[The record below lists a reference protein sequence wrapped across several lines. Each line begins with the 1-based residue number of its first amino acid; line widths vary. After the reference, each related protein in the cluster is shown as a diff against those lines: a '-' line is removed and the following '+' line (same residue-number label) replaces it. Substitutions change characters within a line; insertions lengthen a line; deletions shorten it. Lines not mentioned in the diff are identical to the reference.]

1 MANETIYPYGQ
12 GATMP
17 EGYPIANDLDTN
29 SAQKSLSAAM
39 GVELKNRINNA
50 GGDNSSIIK
59 ARAAQMAN
67 IKWKPLAAM
76 PKNSGSFTAN
86 QEYTGL
92 PYSSVKEIDKYI
104 GFDVSIHTF
113 MTAVNN
119 PYSLLYTERTS
130 NGGTSAW
137 GKTYHGVNC
146 GCYMGV
152 VCNVFAQFCS
162 MAPVPFNTGE
172 HAWMA
177 KNKSNFARVNNQTA
191 QGVAVGDIV
200 WSNGHDRCVTDVTRN
215 AAGTVTNVTIT
226 ESVTDVVKTT
236 AMTAAQFDTYIATN
250 KCIIYRYTGLSPI
263 YIPSPFV
270 AGKGETIGTYTYN
283 DDICTFAGDRASFK
297 VGDTI
302 VINYNLKSVGSWTKM
317 RIYKG
322 EVGSWTQV
330 KEVTLDTSAHVVDL
344 TSDSLTAG
352 NYRAALYNGS
362 TYSADTYFEV
372 VEANV
377 AATASNGITRIT
389 FSSANGKPLY
399 YEVCAIS
406 GATYAIDGL
415 TDEDRLRGYVDV
427 DLTALNQGQYPS
439 KPFSGTMYVKVH
451 FEGQYGRVANQVTKP

>member
-1 MANETIYPYGQ
+1 MTNETIYPYGQ

-104 GFDVSIHTF
+104 GFDVSIYTF

-130 NGGTSAW
+130 NGGASAW
-137 GKTYHGVNC
+137 GKSYHGVNC

-152 VCNVFAQFCS
+152 VCNVFAQYCN
-162 MAPVPFNTGE
+162 MAPVPYNTGE

-177 KNKSNFARVNNQTA
+177 KNKGNFCRVNDQSA

-215 AAGTVTNVTIT
+215 AAGAVTNVTIT
-226 ESVTDVVKTT
+226 ESVTDVVTAT
-236 AMTAAQFDTYIATN
+236 AMTASQFDTYIATN

-344 TSDSLTAG
+344 TSDNLAAG

-389 FSSANGKPLY
+389 FSSTNGKPLY

-406 GATYAIDGL
+406 GAAYAIDGL
-415 TDEDRLRGYVDV
+415 TDEDRLRGYIDV
-427 DLTALNQGQYPS
+427 DLTALNQAQYPS